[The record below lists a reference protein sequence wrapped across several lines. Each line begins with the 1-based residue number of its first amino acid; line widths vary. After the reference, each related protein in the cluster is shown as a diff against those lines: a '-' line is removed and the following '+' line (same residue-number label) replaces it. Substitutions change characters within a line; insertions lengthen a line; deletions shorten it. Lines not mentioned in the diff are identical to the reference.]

1 MQIIFILSNFAVE
14 ITDNAYL
21 LIFSREKMRLRKIF
35 AAALLLLSVGNAM
48 AQMPPIPVDKNVKI
62 GHLENGLT
70 YYIRHNAFPEHVAS
84 FYIAQKVGS
93 INENDD
99 QRGLAHLLEHLAFN
113 GTEHFKGNSLQDYLQ
128 SIGVEYGRN
137 LNAYTSIDKTV
148 YYFTDVPTT
157 RTSAVD
163 SCMLILKDWS
173 NGISLTK
180 EAINDERDVV
190 HNEYR
195 LRMVGQQLML
205 ERNLPKLYQGEKYGY
220 RMPIGLMSVVDGCD
234 PETLRAYYRKWYRPD
249 NQAIIIVGDIDVDHV
264 EAQIKKLFS
273 GIKVP
278 KNAAKVVPV
287 PVADNDTAIYVIDKN
302 KEQKF
307 DMINI
312 MMKTDAYPDSLKGNM
327 AYLVMGYLRS
337 VVGSMFDARLAEQT
351 READCPF
358 LQGSAGIGSYLISGT
373 KDAFSISG
381 VAKPGKVKEAY
392 AAFLREAKRVRDFGF
407 TATEYARAK
416 ENFMSG
422 METMYENR
430 NKMKN
435 EQFTTQYVDHFTDN
449 EPIPSLED
457 EYKIYQMIVPSFTVE
472 HINDAM
478 KNLISET
485 DTNFVSMVLMK
496 EAEGVSYPTEQE
508 LAAIVKQVRGEK
520 LEAYVD
526 NVKQEPLM
534 ASAPKAGSIKKVVEN
549 KVLGFKKLTLSNG
562 AKVVLKKT
570 DYKDNEI
577 RVAGS
582 ANVGYSAFQNDPV
595 NAANASTVWEVSGL
609 AGFTGNDL
617 QKMLAGKQCS
627 VGLTMSPF
635 RHGISGSTTPKDL
648 ETMMQ
653 LLYLSMTNLTKD
665 EKAFENLKNT
675 YVTVLSNKSN
685 NPNMVYQDSIQS
697 TLYLGNKLALLPN
710 AEDIQNIN
718 YDRVLDMQKQL
729 YGNAKDFTFYFVGN
743 YDEKVL
749 LPLIEQYIASLPNK
763 GMKLKNQKIP
773 YAKGEVKNIF
783 TKAME
788 NPQSQAREMWFV
800 KLPAYTQKT
809 AVLADI
815 SARLLEMKYL
825 RSIRE
830 ELSAAYS
837 TGASCGLIFDYDG
850 KLALTINGTA
860 QLNPDKVDAA
870 VPCFFKGME
879 ETIAAPDANDLQ
891 KVKEILLKQ
900 AGVDEKTNSYWMQ
913 VLSMYDLRKVD
924 THTNYREMVKSVTA
938 QQISDFLKNVV
949 LKSGNHF
956 EVIMKAEKNK

>member
-1 MQIIFILSNFAVE
+1 
-14 ITDNAYL
+14 
-21 LIFSREKMRLRKIF
+21 MRLRKIF

-62 GHLENGLT
+62 GYLENGLT

-327 AYLVMGYLRS
+327 AYLVMSYLRS

-358 LQGSAGIGSYLISGT
+358 LQGSAGVGSYLISGT

-570 DYKDNEI
+570 DYTDNEI

-635 RHGISGSTTPKDL
+635 RHGIAGTSTPKDL

-675 YVTVLSNKSN
+675 YTTVLSNKSN

-710 AEDIQNIN
+710 VEDIQNIN

>member
-1 MQIIFILSNFAVE
+1 
-14 ITDNAYL
+14 
-21 LIFSREKMRLRKIF
+21 MRLKKIF

-195 LRMVGQQLML
+195 MRMVGQQLML

-249 NQAIIIVGDIDVDHV
+249 NQAIIIVGDVDVDHV

-635 RHGISGSTTPKDL
+635 RHGIAGTSTPKDL

-913 VLSMYDLRKVD
+913 VLSMYDLHKVD
-924 THTNYREMVKSVTA
+924 THSNYRELVKSVTA

>member
-1 MQIIFILSNFAVE
+1 
-14 ITDNAYL
+14 
-21 LIFSREKMRLRKIF
+21 MRLRKIF

-327 AYLVMGYLRS
+327 AYLVMSYLRS

-472 HINDAM
+472 DINSSM

-617 QKMLAGKQCS
+617 QKMLAGKQCG

-635 RHGISGSTTPKDL
+635 RHGIAGTSTPKDL

>member
-1 MQIIFILSNFAVE
+1 
-14 ITDNAYL
+14 
-21 LIFSREKMRLRKIF
+21 MRLKKIF
-35 AAALLLLSVGNAM
+35 AAALLLLSVGNAT
-48 AQMPPIPVDKNVKI
+48 AQQMPPIPVDKNVKI
-62 GHLENGLT
+62 GHLDNGLT

-113 GTEHFKGNSLQDYLQ
+113 GTDHFKGNSLQDYLQ

-195 LRMVGQQLML
+195 MRMVGQQLML
-205 ERNLPKLYQGEKYGY
+205 ERNLPKLYQDDKYGY
-220 RMPIGLMSVVDGCD
+220 RMPIGLMSVIDGCK

-249 NQAIIIVGDIDVDHV
+249 NQAIIIVGDVDVDHV

-635 RHGISGSTTPKDL
+635 RHGIAGTSTPKDL

>member
-1 MQIIFILSNFAVE
+1 
-14 ITDNAYL
+14 
-21 LIFSREKMRLRKIF
+21 MRLRKIF

-635 RHGISGSTTPKDL
+635 RHGIAGTSTPKDL

-773 YAKGEVKNIF
+773 YAEGEVKNIF

>member
-1 MQIIFILSNFAVE
+1 M
-14 ITDNAYL
+14 
-21 LIFSREKMRLRKIF
+21 
-35 AAALLLLSVGNAM
+35 
-48 AQMPPIPVDKNVKI
+48 
-62 GHLENGLT
+62 
-70 YYIRHNAFPEHVAS
+70 
-84 FYIAQKVGS
+84 
-93 INENDD
+93 
-99 QRGLAHLLEHLAFN
+99 
-113 GTEHFKGNSLQDYLQ
+113 
-128 SIGVEYGRN
+128 
-137 LNAYTSIDKTV
+137 
-148 YYFTDVPTT
+148 
-157 RTSAVD
+157 
-163 SCMLILKDWS
+163 
-173 NGISLTK
+173 
-180 EAINDERDVV
+180 
-190 HNEYR
+190 
-195 LRMVGQQLML
+195 
-205 ERNLPKLYQGEKYGY
+205 
-220 RMPIGLMSVVDGCD
+220 
-234 PETLRAYYRKWYRPD
+234 
-249 NQAIIIVGDIDVDHV
+249 
-264 EAQIKKLFS
+264 
-273 GIKVP
+273 P

-327 AYLVMGYLRS
+327 AYLVMSYLRS

-457 EYKIYQMIVPSFTVE
+457 EYKIYQMIVPGFTVE

-635 RHGISGSTTPKDL
+635 RHGIAGTSTPKDL

>member
-1 MQIIFILSNFAVE
+1 
-14 ITDNAYL
+14 
-21 LIFSREKMRLRKIF
+21 MRLRKIF

-180 EAINDERDVV
+180 QAINDERDVV

-195 LRMVGQQLML
+195 MRMVGQQLML

-327 AYLVMGYLRS
+327 VYLVMSYLRS

-358 LQGSAGIGSYLISGT
+358 LQGSAGVGSYLISGT

-457 EYKIYQMIVPSFTVE
+457 EYKIYQMIVPGFTVE
-472 HINDAM
+472 DINSSM

-635 RHGISGSTTPKDL
+635 RHGIAGTSTPKDL

-675 YVTVLSNKSN
+675 YTTVLSNKSN

-710 AEDIQNIN
+710 VEDIQNIN

-924 THTNYREMVKSVTA
+924 THTNYREMVKSVTP

>member
-1 MQIIFILSNFAVE
+1 
-14 ITDNAYL
+14 
-21 LIFSREKMRLRKIF
+21 MRLRKIF

-327 AYLVMGYLRS
+327 AYLVMSYLRS

-457 EYKIYQMIVPSFTVE
+457 EYKIYQMIVPGFTVE

-635 RHGISGSTTPKDL
+635 RHGIAGTSTPKDL

-710 AEDIQNIN
+710 VEDIQNIN

>member
-1 MQIIFILSNFAVE
+1 
-14 ITDNAYL
+14 
-21 LIFSREKMRLRKIF
+21 MRLRKIF

-195 LRMVGQQLML
+195 MRMVGQQLML

-327 AYLVMGYLRS
+327 AYLVMSYLRS

-457 EYKIYQMIVPSFTVE
+457 EYKIYQMIVPGFTVE
-472 HINDAM
+472 DINSSM

-710 AEDIQNIN
+710 VEDIQNIN

-924 THTNYREMVKSVTA
+924 THTNYREMVKSVTP

>member
-1 MQIIFILSNFAVE
+1 
-14 ITDNAYL
+14 
-21 LIFSREKMRLRKIF
+21 MRLKKIF

-570 DYKDNEI
+570 DYEDNEI

-635 RHGISGSTTPKDL
+635 RHGIAGTSTPKDL

-675 YVTVLSNKSN
+675 YTTVLSNKSN

-710 AEDIQNIN
+710 VEDIQNIN

-860 QLNPDKVDAA
+860 QLNPDKVDTA

>member
-1 MQIIFILSNFAVE
+1 
-14 ITDNAYL
+14 
-21 LIFSREKMRLRKIF
+21 MRLKKIF
-35 AAALLLLSVGNAM
+35 AAALLLLSVGNAT
-48 AQMPPIPVDKNVKI
+48 AQQMPPIPVDKNVKI
-62 GHLENGLT
+62 GHLDNGLT

-113 GTEHFKGNSLQDYLQ
+113 GTDHFKGNSLQDYLQ

-180 EAINDERDVV
+180 QAINDERDVV

-195 LRMVGQQLML
+195 MRMVGQQLML

-327 AYLVMGYLRS
+327 AYLVMSYLRS

-635 RHGISGSTTPKDL
+635 RHGIAGTSTPKDL

>member
-1 MQIIFILSNFAVE
+1 
-14 ITDNAYL
+14 
-21 LIFSREKMRLRKIF
+21 MRLRKIF

-195 LRMVGQQLML
+195 MRMVGQQLML

-327 AYLVMGYLRS
+327 AYLVMSYLRS

-635 RHGISGSTTPKDL
+635 RHGIAGTSTPKDL

-809 AVLADI
+809 AVLADV

-913 VLSMYDLRKVD
+913 VLSMYDLHKVD
-924 THTNYREMVKSVTA
+924 THSNYRELVKAVDA
-938 QQISDFLKNVV
+938 QQISNFLKNVV

>member
-1 MQIIFILSNFAVE
+1 
-14 ITDNAYL
+14 
-21 LIFSREKMRLRKIF
+21 MRLRKIF

-195 LRMVGQQLML
+195 MRMVGQQLML

-327 AYLVMGYLRS
+327 AYLVMSYLRS

-457 EYKIYQMIVPSFTVE
+457 EYKIYQMIVPGFTVE

-635 RHGISGSTTPKDL
+635 RHGIAGTSTPKDL

-710 AEDIQNIN
+710 VEDIQNIN

>member
-1 MQIIFILSNFAVE
+1 
-14 ITDNAYL
+14 
-21 LIFSREKMRLRKIF
+21 MRLKKIF

-195 LRMVGQQLML
+195 MRMVGQQLML
-205 ERNLPKLYQGEKYGY
+205 ERNLPKLYQGDKYGY
-220 RMPIGLMSVVDGCD
+220 RMPIGLMSVIDGCK

-249 NQAIIIVGDIDVDHV
+249 NQAIIIVGDVDVDHV

-312 MMKTDAYPDSLKGNM
+312 MMKSEAYPDSLKGDMN
-327 AYLVMGYLRS
+327 YLVEGYVRG
-337 VVGSMFDARLAEQT
+337 VVSSMFDARLSELA
-351 READCPF
+351 REENCPF
-358 LQGSAGIGSYLISGT
+358 LQASAGMGSYLISST

-381 VAKPGKVKEAY
+381 VAKPGMVKEAY
-392 AAFLREAKRVRDFGF
+392 AAMLREAKRVRDFGF
-407 TATEYARAK
+407 TATEYIRAK
-416 ENFMSG
+416 ENFMSS

-457 EYKIYQMIVPSFTVE
+457 EYKIYQMMVPNIPLE
-472 HINDAM
+472 AINGAM
-478 KNLISET
+478 KQVIAET
-485 DTNFVSMVLMK
+485 DTNFVSMVFMK
-496 EAEGVSYPTEQE
+496 EAEGVSYPTEQQ
-508 LAAIVKQVRGEK
+508 LAQIVKQVRGEK

-534 ASAPKAGSIKKVVEN
+534 ATLPQAGSIKKVEEN
-549 KVLGFKKLTLSNG
+549 KELGFKKLTLSNG
-562 AKVVLKKT
+562 AKVILKKT
-570 DYKDNEI
+570 DFKDNEI
-577 RVAGS
+577 RFSGTAK
-582 ANVGYSAFQNDPV
+582 VGYSAFQNDPV

-617 QKMLAGKQCS
+617 QKMLAGKQVS

-635 RHGISGSTTPKDL
+635 RHGIAGTSTPKDV

-675 YVTVLSNKSN
+675 YTTVLSNKSN

-697 TLYLGNKLALLPN
+697 TLYLGNKLALLPE
-710 AEDIQNIN
+710 AEDIKNIN

>member
-1 MQIIFILSNFAVE
+1 
-14 ITDNAYL
+14 
-21 LIFSREKMRLRKIF
+21 MRLRKIF

-195 LRMVGQQLML
+195 MRMVGQQLML

-327 AYLVMGYLRS
+327 AYLVMSYLRS

-457 EYKIYQMIVPSFTVE
+457 EYKIYQMIVPGFTVE
-472 HINDAM
+472 DINSSM

-635 RHGISGSTTPKDL
+635 RHGIAGTSTPKDL

>member
-1 MQIIFILSNFAVE
+1 
-14 ITDNAYL
+14 
-21 LIFSREKMRLRKIF
+21 MRLRKIF

-62 GHLENGLT
+62 GHLDNGLT

-137 LNAYTSIDKTV
+137 LNAYTSVDKTV

-195 LRMVGQQLML
+195 MRMVGQQLML

-220 RMPIGLMSVVDGCD
+220 RMPIGLMSVIDGCK

-249 NQAIIIVGDIDVDHV
+249 NQAIIIVGDVDVDHV

-273 GIKVP
+273 DIKVP

-312 MMKTDAYPDSLKGNM
+312 MMKSEAYPDSLKGDMN
-327 AYLVMGYLRS
+327 YLVEGYVRG
-337 VVGSMFDARLAEQT
+337 VVSSMFDARLSELA
-351 READCPF
+351 REENCPF
-358 LQGSAGIGSYLISGT
+358 LQASAGMGSYLISST

-381 VAKPGKVKEAY
+381 VAKPGMVKEAY
-392 AAFLREAKRVRDFGF
+392 AAMLREAKRVRDFGF
-407 TATEYARAK
+407 TATEYIRAK
-416 ENFMSG
+416 ENFMSS

-457 EYKIYQMIVPSFTVE
+457 EYKIYQMMVPNIPIEV
-472 HINDAM
+472 INSAM
-478 KNLISET
+478 KQVIAET
-485 DTNFVSMVLMK
+485 DTNFVSMVFMK

-508 LAAIVKQVRGEK
+508 LAQIVKQVRAEK

-534 ASAPKAGSIKKVVEN
+534 ATLPQAGSIKKVEEN
-549 KVLGFKKLTLSNG
+549 KELGFKKLTLSNG
-562 AKVVLKKT
+562 AKVILKKT
-570 DYKDNEI
+570 DFKDNEI
-577 RVAGS
+577 RFSGTAK
-582 ANVGYSAFQNDPV
+582 VGYSAFQNDPV

-617 QKMLAGKQCS
+617 QKMLAGKQVS

-635 RHGISGSTTPKDL
+635 RHGIAGSSTPKDV

-675 YVTVLSNKSN
+675 YTTVLSNKSN
-685 NPNMVYQDSIQS
+685 NPTMEYQDSIQS
-697 TLYLGNKLALLPN
+697 TLYLGNKLALLPE
-710 AEDIQNIN
+710 AEDIKNIN

-763 GMKLKNQKIP
+763 GMKLKNQEIP
-773 YAKGEVKNIF
+773 TAKGEVKNIF

-800 KLPAYTQKT
+800 KLPSYNPKT
-809 AVLADI
+809 AVLADVA
-815 SARLLEMKYL
+815 ARLLEMKYL

-837 TGASCGLIFDYDG
+837 TGASCGLFFDYDG
-850 KLALTINGTA
+850 KVALTLNAMA
-860 QLNPDKVDAA
+860 QLNPDKVDVA
-870 VPCFFKGME
+870 VPCFFKGLD
-879 ETIAAPDANDLQ
+879 ETVAAPDAKDLQ

-913 VLSMYDLRKVD
+913 VLSMYDLHKVD
-924 THTNYREMVKSVTA
+924 THSNYRELVKAVDA
-938 QQISDFLKNVV
+938 QQISNFLKNVV

>member
-1 MQIIFILSNFAVE
+1 
-14 ITDNAYL
+14 
-21 LIFSREKMRLRKIF
+21 MRLRKIF

-48 AQMPPIPVDKNVKI
+48 AQQMPPIPVDKNVKI

-195 LRMVGQQLML
+195 MRMVGQQLML

-312 MMKTDAYPDSLKGNM
+312 MMKTDAIPDSLKGDM
-327 AYLVMGYLRS
+327 SYLIEGYLRS
-337 VVGSMFDARLAEQT
+337 VVSSMIGARLAEQT

-457 EYKIYQMIVPSFTVE
+457 EYKIYQMVVPNLPVE
-472 HINDAM
+472 IINNSM

>member
-1 MQIIFILSNFAVE
+1 
-14 ITDNAYL
+14 
-21 LIFSREKMRLRKIF
+21 MRLRKIF

-195 LRMVGQQLML
+195 MRMVGQQLML

-312 MMKTDAYPDSLKGNM
+312 MMKTDAIPDSLKGDM
-327 AYLVMGYLRS
+327 SYLIEGYLRS
-337 VVGSMFDARLAEQT
+337 VVSSMIGARLAEQT
-351 READCPF
+351 REANCPF

-457 EYKIYQMIVPSFTVE
+457 EYKIYQMVVPNLPVE
-472 HINDAM
+472 IINNSM

-635 RHGISGSTTPKDL
+635 RHGIAGTSTPKDL

-809 AVLADI
+809 AVLADV

>member
-1 MQIIFILSNFAVE
+1 
-14 ITDNAYL
+14 
-21 LIFSREKMRLRKIF
+21 MRLRKIF

-48 AQMPPIPVDKNVKI
+48 AQQMPPIPVDKNVKI

-327 AYLVMGYLRS
+327 AYLIEGYLRN
-337 VVGSMFDARLAEQT
+337 VVGSMFDARLSEQT

-416 ENFMSG
+416 ENFLSG

-449 EPIPSLED
+449 EPIPALED
-457 EYKIYQMIVPSFTVE
+457 EYKIYQMIVPNLPVE
-472 HINDAM
+472 IINNAM

-635 RHGISGSTTPKDL
+635 RHGIAGTSTPKDL

-675 YVTVLSNKSN
+675 YTTVLSNKSN

-710 AEDIQNIN
+710 VEDIQNIN

-870 VPCFFKGME
+870 VPCFCKGME

>member
-1 MQIIFILSNFAVE
+1 
-14 ITDNAYL
+14 
-21 LIFSREKMRLRKIF
+21 MRLRKIF

-48 AQMPPIPVDKNVKI
+48 AQQMPPIPVDKNVKI

-173 NGISLTK
+173 NGISLTR

-327 AYLVMGYLRS
+327 AYLIEGYLRN
-337 VVGSMFDARLAEQT
+337 VVGSMFDARLSEQT

-416 ENFMSG
+416 ENFLSG

-449 EPIPSLED
+449 EPIPALED
-457 EYKIYQMIVPSFTVE
+457 EYKIYQMIVPNLPVE
-472 HINDAM
+472 IINNAM

-635 RHGISGSTTPKDL
+635 RHGIAGTSTPKDL

-675 YVTVLSNKSN
+675 YTTVLSNKSN

-710 AEDIQNIN
+710 VEDIQNIN

>member
-1 MQIIFILSNFAVE
+1 
-14 ITDNAYL
+14 
-21 LIFSREKMRLRKIF
+21 MRLKKIF

-195 LRMVGQQLML
+195 MRMVGQQLML

-635 RHGISGSTTPKDL
+635 RHGIAGTSTPKDL

-675 YVTVLSNKSN
+675 
-685 NPNMVYQDSIQS
+685 
-697 TLYLGNKLALLPN
+697 
-710 AEDIQNIN
+710 
-718 YDRVLDMQKQL
+718 
-729 YGNAKDFTFYFVGN
+729 
-743 YDEKVL
+743 
-749 LPLIEQYIASLPNK
+749 
-763 GMKLKNQKIP
+763 
-773 YAKGEVKNIF
+773 
-783 TKAME
+783 
-788 NPQSQAREMWFV
+788 
-800 KLPAYTQKT
+800 
-809 AVLADI
+809 
-815 SARLLEMKYL
+815 
-825 RSIRE
+825 
-830 ELSAAYS
+830 
-837 TGASCGLIFDYDG
+837 
-850 KLALTINGTA
+850 
-860 QLNPDKVDAA
+860 
-870 VPCFFKGME
+870 
-879 ETIAAPDANDLQ
+879 
-891 KVKEILLKQ
+891 
-900 AGVDEKTNSYWMQ
+900 
-913 VLSMYDLRKVD
+913 
-924 THTNYREMVKSVTA
+924 
-938 QQISDFLKNVV
+938 
-949 LKSGNHF
+949 
-956 EVIMKAEKNK
+956 

>member
-1 MQIIFILSNFAVE
+1 MFILCNFAVE
-14 ITDNAYL
+14 ITNIAYL
-21 LIFSREKMRLRKIF
+21 LIFSRENMRLRKIF

-195 LRMVGQQLML
+195 MRMVGQQLML

-327 AYLVMGYLRS
+327 AYLVMSYLRS

-472 HINDAM
+472 DINSSM

-617 QKMLAGKQCS
+617 QKMLAGKQCG

>member
-1 MQIIFILSNFAVE
+1 
-14 ITDNAYL
+14 
-21 LIFSREKMRLRKIF
+21 MRLRKIF

-457 EYKIYQMIVPSFTVE
+457 EYKIYQMIVPGFTVE
-472 HINDAM
+472 DINDAM

-635 RHGISGSTTPKDL
+635 RHGIAGTSTPKDL

-710 AEDIQNIN
+710 VEDIQNIN

-837 TGASCGLIFDYDG
+837 TGASCGLIFDNDG

>member
-1 MQIIFILSNFAVE
+1 
-14 ITDNAYL
+14 
-21 LIFSREKMRLRKIF
+21 MRLRKIF

-327 AYLVMGYLRS
+327 AYLVMSYLRS

-358 LQGSAGIGSYLISGT
+358 LQGSAGVGSYLISGT

-570 DYKDNEI
+570 DYQDNEI

-582 ANVGYSAFQNDPV
+582 ANVGYSAFQDDPV

-635 RHGISGSTTPKDL
+635 RHGIAGTSTPKDL

-675 YVTVLSNKSN
+675 YTTVLSNKSN

-710 AEDIQNIN
+710 VEDIQNIN

>member
-1 MQIIFILSNFAVE
+1 
-14 ITDNAYL
+14 
-21 LIFSREKMRLRKIF
+21 MRLRKIF

-195 LRMVGQQLML
+195 MRMVGQQLML

-327 AYLVMGYLRS
+327 AYLVMSYLRS

-457 EYKIYQMIVPSFTVE
+457 EYKIYQMIVPGFTVE

-809 AVLADI
+809 AVLADV